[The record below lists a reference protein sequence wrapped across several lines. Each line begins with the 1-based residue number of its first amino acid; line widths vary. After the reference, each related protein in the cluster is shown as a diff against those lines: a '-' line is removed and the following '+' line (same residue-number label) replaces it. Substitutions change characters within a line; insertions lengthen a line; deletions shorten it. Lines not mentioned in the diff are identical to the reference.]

1 MIPLAHVLLALAA
14 GLCLYTYIGYPAIL
28 MLLSSLRRPRG
39 PGPSPAPGPLPR
51 ISIVLPVY
59 NESGV
64 IAGTLER
71 LLALDYPS
79 ALRQILVVSDASTD
93 GTDEIVSRFAG
104 RGVEMLRLPRR
115 QGKTAAE
122 NAARR
127 HLTGEIIINTDASVR
142 IDPAAVKH
150 LVAAFGDPSVGV
162 ASARDVSVTSL
173 DEPVNVGEEAYVGYE
188 MWTRDEE
195 TAVYGIVGASGC
207 LYAIRAGLHM
217 GHVPEELSRDFA
229 AALTAREHSFRAVS
243 VPAARCLVPRGASL
257 RQEYRR
263 KVRTITR
270 GIATLA
276 HKRALLNPFRYGVFA
291 WMLFSHKVCRWLVPC
306 AAMLFLA
313 ALSALALT
321 SWWALGLL
329 VALGVAG
336 ALAGIAWA
344 WPEGKSMPRLL
355 GFPAYVV
362 TGNLAVLHA
371 WLRVLAGRPAPVW
384 EPTRRGAAS

>member
-51 ISIVLPVY
+51 ISFVLPVY

-104 RGVEMLRLPRR
+104 RGVDLLRLPRR

>member
-79 ALRQILVVSDASTD
+79 ARRQILVVSDASTD

-104 RGVEMLRLPRR
+104 RGVELLRLPRR

>member
-51 ISIVLPVY
+51 ISFVLPVY

-104 RGVEMLRLPRR
+104 RGVELLRLPRR

>member
-1 MIPLAHVLLALAA
+1 MPLARVLLALSA
-14 GLCLYTYIGYPAIL
+14 GLCLYTYFGYPVL
-28 MLLSSLRRPRG
+28 LKLLSLARRPRPVG
-39 PGPSPAPGPLPR
+39 DPPSQWPR

-59 NESGV
+59 NEAGV

-71 LLALDYPS
+71 LLALDYPN

-104 RGVEMLRLPRR
+104 RGVDLLRLPRR

-142 IDPAAVKH
+142 IDPAAVKP

-195 TAVYGIVGASGC
+195 TGVYGIVGASGC
-207 LYAIRAGLHM
+207 LYAISAGLHM
-217 GHVPEELSRDFA
+217 GHVPEDLSRDFA
-229 AALTAREHSFRAVS
+229 AALTAREHGFRAVS
-243 VPAARCLVPRGASL
+243 APAARCFVPRGASL

-270 GIATLA
+270 GLATLA
-276 HKRALLNPFRYGVFA
+276 HKRALLNPLRYGVFA
-291 WMLFSHKVCRWLVPC
+291 WMLLSHKVCRWLVPC
-306 AAMLFLA
+306 AALVL
-313 ALSALALT
+313 LGTLGALALT

-329 VALGVAG
+329 VALGAVG
-336 ALAGIAWA
+336 GLAGIAWV
-344 WPEGKSMPRLL
+344 WPESEPLPRLL
-355 GFPAYVV
+355 GFPAYVAL
-362 TGNLAVLHA
+362 GNVAVLHA

-384 EPTRRGAAS
+384 EPTRRGAAT

>member
-1 MIPLAHVLLALAA
+1 MR
-14 GLCLYTYIGYPAIL
+14 
-28 MLLSSLRRPRG
+28 SSP
-39 PGPSPAPGPLPR
+39 
-51 ISIVLPVY
+51 
-59 NESGV
+59 
-64 IAGTLER
+64 
-71 LLALDYPS
+71 
-79 ALRQILVVSDASTD
+79 
-93 GTDEIVSRFAG
+93 
-104 RGVEMLRLPRR
+104 
-115 QGKTAAE
+115 AAE